1 MTEKKLHNC
10 QINIHSLLCPGSKV
24 YLTTFRILYIGPSG
38 QPFWTLGHI
47 HKLKTICGQE
57 KNKNLI
63 YLNYLLC
70 KKILFRTLN

>member
-1 MTEKKLHNC
+1 MSRIQGILDDL
-10 QINIHSLLCPGSKV
+10 ILFLA
-24 YLTTFRILYIGPSG
+24 ILYIGPVVNLFGLS
-38 QPFWTLGHI
+38 GHI
-47 HKLKTICGQE
+47 HKLKTVCGQE